1 MAKGRGKQAEK
12 REASR
17 EAILDAAE
25 DLFLSLGFHGARVD
39 DIASRAGLTKG
50 AVYFHFV
57 DKEAVLMEVLH
68 RVRAVVLEPL
78 VEATQSPDLSP
89 EERIIAFLHCQARI
103 ANEYPRRML
112 MIILLSIELNGM
124 NGVPSRYVKGGYARL
139 AVALEKVVSAGQSL
153 GQFRSDLP
161 AREVSGVLLALM
173 DGMMLEWLRRQNR
186 LDGAEMV
193 RAMRAIL
200 WAGMVKKSTSQALP
214 RSLTSKIYTPA
225 KV

>member
-1 MAKGRGKQAEK
+1 MTGTRGKQAVK

-25 DLFLSLGFHGARVD
+25 ELFLSLGFHGARVD
-39 DIASRAGLTKG
+39 DIAKKAGLTKG
-50 AVYFHFV
+50 AVYFHFI

-78 VEATQSPDLSP
+78 VEATQGPDLSP
-89 EERIIAFLHCQARI
+89 ENRIIAFLHRQSLI

-124 NGVPSRYVKGGYARL
+124 NGVPSRYVKGGYLRL
-139 AVALEKVVSAGQSL
+139 ALALEKVVAAGQRL

-161 AREVSGVLLALM
+161 AREVSGVLLALN
-173 DGMMLEWLRRQNR
+173 DGMMLEWLRRQHK

-200 WAGMVKKSTSQALP
+200 WAGMTKKSSSQALP
-214 RSLTSKIYTPA
+214 ASLQAKIYTPA